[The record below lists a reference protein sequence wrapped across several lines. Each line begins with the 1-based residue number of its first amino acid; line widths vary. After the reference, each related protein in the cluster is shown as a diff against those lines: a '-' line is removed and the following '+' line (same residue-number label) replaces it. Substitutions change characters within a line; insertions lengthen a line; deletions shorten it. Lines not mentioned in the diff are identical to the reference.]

1 MGDHKTKKK
10 TKTNEES
17 KKQTMGDHKT
27 QKKTETNEE
36 SDERGWS
43 QLPVELLVKIFS
55 YLLPEPQ
62 GKNVNLLCKDSAT

>member
-1 MGDHKTKKK
+1 MGDPKTKKK

-17 KKQTMGDHKT
+17 
-27 QKKTETNEE
+27 EE
-36 SDERGWS
+36 ERGWS

-62 GKNVNLLCKDSAT
+62 GKNVNLLCKMIIMVNREIWGF